1 MMRLLS
7 TATITMTLLTSSL
20 LVAAHL
26 DAAGRE
32 ASQIESGLS
41 VYPGAEPKPESRQ
54 HGKDLQCASCALGLR
69 TVKLENASVRELT
82 AAKYISSDPPEK
94 VLSYYKNQLKSYG
107 TAIECGAGT
116 NTEVSVRL
124 SNRTLSNPS
133 ACEPEDVGRAQVEL
147 KAGDGVE
154 QHIVAVGPH
163 GRGSE
168 FTLVHV
174 RAR

>member
-1 MMRLLS
+1 
-7 TATITMTLLTSSL
+7 
-20 LVAAHL
+20 
-26 DAAGRE
+26 
-32 ASQIESGLS
+32 
-41 VYPGAEPKPESRQ
+41 
-54 HGKDLQCASCALGLR
+54 
-69 TVKLENASVRELT
+69 
-82 AAKYISSDPPEK
+82 

-107 TAIECGAGT
+107 TVIECGAGT